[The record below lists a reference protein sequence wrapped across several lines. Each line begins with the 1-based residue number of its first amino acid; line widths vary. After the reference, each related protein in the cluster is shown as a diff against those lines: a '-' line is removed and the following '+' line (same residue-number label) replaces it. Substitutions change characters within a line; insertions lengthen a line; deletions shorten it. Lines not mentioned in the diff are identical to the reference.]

1 MKIWLLLSNKK
12 LKKRYRSYLT
22 SIFIIL
28 LSSFSQQ
35 RHKPNRAQTRK
46 WYSFNISFLLLQ
58 IYLNDL
64 FKLILLSTY
73 FRSYSLL
80 SKIYIRKMILNRFR
94 IQNKNIPF
102 RTLSNLILLHLGTT
116 FLLFEINLRNMLL
129 RFSRI

>member
-58 IYLNDL
+58 FYLNDL

-102 RTLSNLILLHLGTT
+102 RTLSNLILLHLRTT
-116 FLLFEINLRNMLL
+116 FLLLEINLRNMLL